1 MFRLVPRGF
10 HRLLAIGEAVAH
22 LNYLC
27 AEGDLVRVVDAS
39 GVARFVVSRPGP
51 VAG

>member
-27 AEGDLVRVVDAS
+27 GEGLLRKFTDGDGIVRYAS
-39 GVARFVVSRPGP
+39 V
-51 VAG
+51 